1 MRYELLET
9 SWGTFGYVARNDR
22 LLATFLPQARR
33 TVLRAI
39 RNRHPGAH
47 PGRNLLPK
55 FRRQVIR
62 FFDGHRTKFSVP
74 LDLTDLPAF
83 HRSVVQQCRRIPYGK
98 TASYADLARATGN
111 PHAARAVGNAMAKN
125 PLPLVVPCHRVLR
138 TDGSL
143 GGFSTPR
150 GLDEKIRLLRLE
162 NPTFELHT
170 RDEMPSGNVSRRPRN
185 TQSPTLHP
193 PAMAKCA

>member
-1 MRYELLET
+1 MRYELLQT
-9 SWGTFGYVARNDR
+9 SWGTFGYVARNGR
-22 LLATFLPQARR
+22 LLATFLPHARR
-33 TVLRAI
+33 TVLSAI
-39 RNRHPGAH
+39 RNRHPGAR

-62 FFDGHRTKFSVP
+62 FFDGHRTNFSVS
-74 LDLTDLPAF
+74 LDLTDLPPF
-83 HRSVVQQCRRIPYGK
+83 HRSVVRQCRRIPYGK

-111 PHAARAVGNAMAKN
+111 PHAARAIGNAMARN

-150 GLDEKIRLLRLE
+150 GINEKIRLLRLE
-162 NPTFELHT
+162 NPTFELLA
-170 RDEMPSGNVSRRPRN
+170 RDEMPNGKTSRNPRN
-185 TQSPTLHP
+185 TAGPSLHP
-193 PAMAKCA
+193 PAMTKCA